1 MAIRFRG
8 DFLETGLFFNRLGIL
23 GLADHKKRHFMS
35 EKDNIFAKRQMS
47 VSEFLQAITFY
58 KDTDTNNVYVI
69 DILQSNATSLR
80 TSSDNGA
87 TWENMSAESVSSLTP
102 IAIGGNLDPT
112 KIVVVVKLKEEG

>member
-1 MAIRFRG
+1 
-8 DFLETGLFFNRLGIL
+8 
-23 GLADHKKRHFMS
+23 MS